1 MNNSVSE
8 FFIFFKFFNF
18 FQNSYTFPE
27 IPFFSTMGISN
38 MQFRLKCDRGIPGA
52 PPRAA
57 PNDGHSPSHSASPA
71 PRSPGATCLPPLSN
85 RHPRVRCNR
94 AQTAVRPPPRG
105 SCRFPKS
112 GICRFPKDRLPP
124 AAARQLPL
132 PEKQHMP
139 RAAAAAVP
147 GRPPLRSPQ
156 RQRWLL

>member
-1 MNNSVSE
+1 MIPFLNSLFFDILQPFSE
-8 FFIFFKFFNF
+8 FLYF
-18 FQNSYTFPE
+18 SE
-27 IPFFSTMGISN
+27 IPFFFHDGDFKYAVPFKMLP
-38 MQFRLKCDRGIPGA
+38 RDPGA

-105 SCRFPKS
+105 SCRFTKS
-112 GICRFPKDRLPP
+112 SICRFPKDRLPP

-132 PEKQHMP
+132 REK
-139 RAAAAAVP
+139 
-147 GRPPLRSPQ
+147 PPSARDFVS
-156 RQRWLL
+156 

>member
-1 MNNSVSE
+1 MNNNFSE

-18 FQNSYTFPE
+18 FQNSYTFSE
-27 IPFFSTMGISN
+27 IPFFFHDGNFKYAVPFEMLP
-38 MQFRLKCDRGIPGA
+38 RDPGA

-139 RAAAAAVP
+139 LP
-147 GRPPLRSPQ
+147 ERPPPARRRSN
-156 RQRWLL
+156 LAS